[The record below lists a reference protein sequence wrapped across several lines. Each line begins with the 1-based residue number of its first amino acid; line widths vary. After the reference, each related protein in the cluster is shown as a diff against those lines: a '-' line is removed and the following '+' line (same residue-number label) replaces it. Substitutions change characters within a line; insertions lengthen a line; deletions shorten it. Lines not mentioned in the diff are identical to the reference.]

1 MLAAGT
7 AAQAG
12 YSALLIGV
20 SAIAPAIRD
29 DYGLSLEQLGLLL
42 AAVSLGQLVALL
54 PWGLATD
61 RFGERPVL
69 VSGLGLASVALAG
82 CAAVDSFSALFPLV
96 VAAGALGASVNSAS
110 GRAVVDWFGPHE
122 RGLALGIRQTA
133 IPIGG
138 AFAALALPPLA
149 AAHGA
154 QAAFLALAV
163 VLLLGAVAGAL
174 ALRARSAL
182 GHVGEA
188 LSWTLRDRRL
198 WTLCAGSAFVLVA
211 QIALMGFVVL
221 FLHDARGLSN
231 GAAAAVLAAIQ
242 LVGLALRVGAGAWSD
257 RVGSRLR
264 PFRALALA
272 IAVTLGVAAAL
283 ADAPLAVL
291 VPALVLAGGLSMGW
305 NALSFAAA
313 VELAGAGRSGAA
325 IGFQQTALALTG
337 AVAPVAFVAVV
348 AAGSWQGA
356 FALSALGPVLGWW
369 LLGPLAAREPAP
381 AQR

>member
-1 MLAAGT
+1 M
-7 AAQAG
+7 
-12 YSALLIGV
+12 
-20 SAIAPAIRD
+20 
-29 DYGLSLEQLGLLL
+29 
-42 AAVSLGQLVALL
+42 ALL

-69 VSGLGLASVALAG
+69 VSGLGLASIALAG
-82 CAAVDSFSALFPLV
+82 CSRAAGFSELFPLL
-96 VAAGALGASVNSAS
+96 VAAGGLGASVNSAS
-110 GRAVVDWFGPHE
+110 GRAVVEWFGPHE

-149 AAHGA
+149 AARGA
-154 QAAFLALAV
+154 QAAFLALAG
-163 VLLLGAVAGAL
+163 VLVLGALAGAVA
-174 ALRARSAL
+174 LRHRLVVDEIGDA
-182 GHVGEA
+182 VP
-188 LSWTLRDRRL
+188 WTLGDRRL
-198 WTLCAGSAFVLVA
+198 WILCAGSAFVLVA

-231 GAAAAVLAAIQ
+231 GEAAAVLAAIQ

-272 IAVTLGVAAAL
+272 IAVALGVAAAL
-283 ADAPLAVL
+283 TDAPLTLL
-291 VPALVLAGGLSMGW
+291 VPAFVIAGGLSMGW

-313 VELAGAGRSGAA
+313 VELAGARRSGAA
-325 IGFQQTALALTG
+325 IGFQQTALALMG
-337 AVAPVAFVAVV
+337 AIAPVAFVLAVS
-348 AAGSWQGA
+348 AASWQAA

-369 LLGPLAAREPAP
+369 LLRLPNLEEPAP
-381 AQR
+381 D

>member
-149 AAHGA
+149 AADGA

-174 ALRARSAL
+174 ALRARSARD
-182 GHVGEA
+182 HVGEA

-198 WTLCAGSAFVLVA
+198 WTLCAGSALRPRRA
-211 QIALMGFVVL
+211 DRADGIRRALPARRTRTVQRGGCGRSRG
-221 FLHDARGLSN
+221 HPARGT
-231 GAAAAVLAAIQ
+231 
-242 LVGLALRVGAGAWSD
+242 RVAH
-257 RVGSRLR
+257 RRR
-264 PFRALALA
+264 R
-272 IAVTLGVAAAL
+272 
-283 ADAPLAVL
+283 
-291 VPALVLAGGLSMGW
+291 
-305 NALSFAAA
+305 
-313 VELAGAGRSGAA
+313 AGR
-325 IGFQQTALALTG
+325 IG
-337 AVAPVAFVAVV
+337 
-348 AAGSWQGA
+348 
-356 FALSALGPVLGWW
+356 
-369 LLGPLAAREPAP
+369 REPAAP
-381 AQR
+381 ASGRSRSRSR